1 MPTSTALLVV
11 SCDKYRDLW
20 VPFFTL
26 LFRYWPDCPYPVFLG
41 SNDETF
47 PDRRVVPLA
56 IGADVDWSSN
66 LSRMLDQIPLDGI
79 LLLQED
85 FLIDRPVETERIRG
99 LIGYAAEKGAAC
111 LRLMPIPGP
120 DKPRADHP
128 EVGEILK
135 GAEYRVSLQ
144 AAWWRKESLAAMLVA
159 GESPWQFEV
168 LGSRRSNSLA
178 APFLSLRAGVDYPL
192 DYYTTAVFRGYW
204 EPEAVA
210 LCRREHI
217 PVDLRARSVMP
228 FGMRL
233 ERTLRTWGIP
243 NRAARL
249 LARPFRART
258 NTRIAGMPPD
268 FSGSIRK

>member
-26 LFRYWPDCPYPVFLG
+26 FFRYWPDCPYPVFLG
-41 SNDETF
+41 SNDETY
-47 PDRRVVPLA
+47 PDRRVVPIA
-56 IGADVDWSSN
+56 IGADVDWSTN
-66 LSRMLDQIPLDGI
+66 LRRILDQIPLDGI

-85 FLIDRPVETERIRG
+85 FLIDRPVDTERIRG

-120 DKPRADHP
+120 EKPCADHL

-144 AAWWRKESLAAMLVA
+144 AAWWRRENLAAILSA

-168 LGSRRSNSLA
+168 QGSRRSDSITE
-178 APFLSLRAGVDYPL
+178 PFLSLREGIEFPL
-192 DYYTTAVFRGYW
+192 DYYTTAILRGYW
-204 EPEAVA
+204 EPDAVQ
-210 LCRREHI
+210 LCRRENI
-217 PVDLRARSVMP
+217 PVDLKVRRIMPLAMQWERA
-228 FGMRL
+228 
-233 ERTLRTWGIP
+233 LRRRGVP
-243 NRAARL
+243 DRAARW
-249 LARPFRART
+249 LATPLRLWNRPRT
-258 NTRIAGMPPD
+258 KTG
-268 FSGSIRK
+268 